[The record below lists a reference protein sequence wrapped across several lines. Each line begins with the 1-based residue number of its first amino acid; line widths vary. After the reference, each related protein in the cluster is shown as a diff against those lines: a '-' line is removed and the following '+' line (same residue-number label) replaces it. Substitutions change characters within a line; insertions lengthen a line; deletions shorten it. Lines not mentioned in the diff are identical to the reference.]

1 MGFLHDD
8 KSATGLMN
16 RVFNLISLN
25 VIWIV
30 CCIPIITIGAAT
42 TAMYDVLLRLCFG
55 EDVSVVHTFFKKFVF
70 HLKKATVLFLI
81 AAAVAIF
88 LAFDFWCSLFCAD
101 GVRLVVQVVLLCIGF
116 FAAAVGCFLFPT
128 LAYFNENIRTTIKHA
143 FVLSMKNGVFTVFIM
158 LISFLPFLLI
168 LLIPGFYFNTSLI
181 WITIGFALLA
191 QVNAMY
197 FARIFDQNRLDKL
210 QHQRNDDDCAC

>member
-70 HLKKATVLFLI
+70 HLKKATVLF
-81 AAAVAIF
+81 
-88 LAFDFWCSLFCAD
+88 
-101 GVRLVVQVVLLCIGF
+101 Q
-116 FAAAVGCFLFPT
+116 
-128 LAYFNENIRTTIKHA
+128 
-143 FVLSMKNGVFTVFIM
+143 
-158 LISFLPFLLI
+158 
-168 LLIPGFYFNTSLI
+168 
-181 WITIGFALLA
+181 
-191 QVNAMY
+191 
-197 FARIFDQNRLDKL
+197 
-210 QHQRNDDDCAC
+210 